1 MNKYTT
7 STIEQFF
14 KRKYIVESKI
24 FDISELFSVI
34 QRAAVITSQ
43 VMLIYIHM
51 GMSVY

>member
-1 MNKYTT
+1 MT

-34 QRAAVITSQ
+34 QRAAVITCQ